1 MPRRINFI
9 ILTIQCLDTYRRK
22 MSKKDS
28 LILRNLF
35 KNNLNTRKKSKKRTK
50 KRKRSFRNTQ
60 NIKSKL
66 KTQNQSNIQSDK
78 EQINL
83 NIIGIEK
90 LLL

>member
-9 ILTIQCLDTYRRK
+9 ILTQCLDTYRRK

-28 LILRNLF
+28 LTPRNLF
-35 KNNLNTRKKSKKRTK
+35 KNNLNIRKKSKKRMK
-50 KRKRSFRNTQ
+50 KRKKSFQNTQ

-66 KTQNQSNIQSDK
+66 KIQNQSSIQSVK
-78 EQINL
+78 EQTNL